1 MRQRRNI
8 GWQNEWLGDL
18 ETSGFTIPTS
28 WYILRVEMAANQ
40 SKERILA
47 GAKELF
53 LARGYAA
60 TTVDAICEKAELT
73 KGSFYYFFD
82 SKEDLGLAVLDW
94 SLQRSAQMLEDGP
107 HAGILDPLEKAFA
120 FLEHLEKCSPELWSG
135 GCLLGS
141 FSMELADTNS
151 RVQQVV
157 AGMFQALTDDF
168 TLKLQPIADQCAGQ
182 QGSEA
187 RGFADTL
194 LSIVEG
200 SIILAKAHR
209 DPTRIPKAIRGF
221 RLSLATLIAIPGSDG
236 RTRSGKPTV
245 KPSKSISG
253 TRTRI
258 LSVENG
264 AKK

>member
-1 MRQRRNI
+1 
-8 GWQNEWLGDL
+8 
-18 ETSGFTIPTS
+18 
-28 WYILRVEMAANQ
+28 MAATQ

-47 GAKELF
+47 AAKELF
-53 LARGYAA
+53 LACGYAV

-94 SLQRSAQMLEDGP
+94 SLRRSAQMLASGP
-107 HAGILDPLEKAFA
+107 HAGIVDPVEKAFA

-141 FSMELADTNS
+141 FSLELADTNS
-151 RVQQVV
+151 RMQQVV
-157 AGMFQALTDDF
+157 ASMFQALADDF
-168 TLKLQPIADQCAGQ
+168 AEKLQPIADQCAGKQ
-182 QGSEA
+182 APQAS
-187 RGFADTL
+187 GFADTL

-221 RLSLATLIAIPGSDG
+221 RSSLATLISTIPESDG
-236 RTRSGKPTV
+236 RTRLGEPVV
-245 KPSKSISG
+245 KRSKSLKAHEQGSY
-253 TRTRI
+253 RSKAEYRNNY
-258 LSVENG
+258 EKDFDN
-264 AKK
+264 